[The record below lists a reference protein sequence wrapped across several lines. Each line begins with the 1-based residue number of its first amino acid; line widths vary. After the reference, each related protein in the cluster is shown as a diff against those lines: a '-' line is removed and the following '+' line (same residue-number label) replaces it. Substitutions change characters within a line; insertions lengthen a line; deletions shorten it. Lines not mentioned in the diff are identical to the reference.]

1 MLRQSF
7 VLAFV
12 LVAVT
17 ATTAVPT
24 TLTTAAA
31 QPAAAQPTDYRA
43 CPERRHVLRLMAD
56 RFEQMPVAMGLAR
69 NGDLLELLTNP
80 DNGDW
85 TILTTSPDG
94 RSCQLAAGTAWQ
106 NLIATPL
113 AEPDA

>member
-1 MLRQSF
+1 MVRQI
-7 VLAFV
+7 LA
-12 LVAVT
+12 LASGLAAVT
-17 ATTAVPT
+17 ATTAV
-24 TLTTAAA
+24 
-31 QPAAAQPTDYRA
+31 AQPTDYRA
-43 CPERRHVLRLMAD
+43 CPERRHVLSLMAE

-85 TILTTSPDG
+85 TILATSPDG

-106 NLIATPL
+106 NLIAGPL